1 MKKRRTMEKLWDTE
15 DLALYLGKNPQWV
28 RENITHLSI
37 PAYKVGKHWRFKQSE
52 IQTWL
57 ETS

>member
-1 MKKRRTMEKLWDTE
+1 MEKLWDTE
-15 DLALYLGKNPQWV
+15 DLAFYLGKNPQWI
-28 RENITHLSI
+28 RENITQLGI

-52 IQTWL
+52 ILTWL